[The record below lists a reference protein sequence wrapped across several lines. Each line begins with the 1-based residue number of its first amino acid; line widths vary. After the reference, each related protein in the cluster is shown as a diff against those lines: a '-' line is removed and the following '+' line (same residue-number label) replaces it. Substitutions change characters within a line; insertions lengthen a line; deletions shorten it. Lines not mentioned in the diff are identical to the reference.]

1 MKNTEKMTYAVA
13 LTNAIEKT
21 EGQTRETLERL
32 LESIN
37 KRNAHKATS
46 TKPTKKQVENEG
58 IKEQVREVLRNATE
72 PMPCGEIAK
81 ALGLTPQKVN
91 ALLIQLN
98 KAGEIA
104 KSEGKKKVTLF
115 ALATTEGE

>member
-1 MKNTEKMTYAVA
+1 MTYANAINAVLTSET
-13 LTNAIEKT
+13 LTNEV
-21 EGQTRETLERL
+21 RETMERL

-37 KRNAHKATS
+37 KRNTRKATN

-58 IKEQVREVLRNATE
+58 IKEQVREILRNAGE
-72 PMPCGEIAK
+72 PMTCK
-81 ALGLTPQKVN
+81 AVAEQLGLTPQKVN
-91 ALLIQLN
+91 ALFIQMN

-115 ALATTEGE
+115 ALA